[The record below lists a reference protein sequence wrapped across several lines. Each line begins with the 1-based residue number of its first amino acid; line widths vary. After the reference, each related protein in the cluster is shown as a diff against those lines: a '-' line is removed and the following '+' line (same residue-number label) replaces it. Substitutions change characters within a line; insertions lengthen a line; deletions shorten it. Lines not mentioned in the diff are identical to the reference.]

1 MIPKKQRL
9 SDEELKKLIE
19 LYNNNAKSNGINVK
33 TLIRINCV
41 IAWGKGMVSSQ
52 PSTIERWQNKTI
64 SG

>member
-19 LYNNNAKSNGINVK
+19 LYNNAKSNGINIK